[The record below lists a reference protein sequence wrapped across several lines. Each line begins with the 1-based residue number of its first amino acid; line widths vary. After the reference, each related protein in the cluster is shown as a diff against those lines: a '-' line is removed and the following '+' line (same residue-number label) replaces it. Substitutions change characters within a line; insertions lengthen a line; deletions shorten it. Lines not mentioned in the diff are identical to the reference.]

1 MNARE
6 VIMVNSLF
14 IMDENLLLWTANIVT
29 FSSALSSD
37 NKILLF
43 IPKFD
48 KFAPL
53 YPDTSFPDNVILN
66 EVKDL

>member
-1 MNARE
+1 
-6 VIMVNSLF
+6 
-14 IMDENLLLWTANIVT
+14 MDENLLLWTANIVT
-29 FSSALSSD
+29 FLSALSSD

-66 EVKDL
+66 DIMSS